1 MAVSA
6 ESSAAAMTLA
16 DDAAKESVL
25 TPSPTTTGIA
35 VSAEEL
41 HQLHERVRARAQAQ
55 GSAAFTHP
63 SSSASLFLC
72 PLVPVPVPAP
82 APVPVPTMRFPLI
95 GQNRAFL

>member
-63 SSSASLFLC
+63 SSSASLFL
-72 PLVPVPVPAP
+72 PLPLFLFPFLPLFLFLLW
-82 APVPVPTMRFPLI
+82 RFLLI
-95 GQNRAFL
+95 GKNGAFL

>member
-1 MAVSA
+1 
-6 ESSAAAMTLA
+6 MTLA

-63 SSSASLFLC
+63 SSSASLFL
-72 PLVPVPVPAP
+72 PLPLLLLLFLPLFLFLLW
-82 APVPVPTMRFPLI
+82 RFLLI
-95 GQNRAFL
+95 GKNGAFL